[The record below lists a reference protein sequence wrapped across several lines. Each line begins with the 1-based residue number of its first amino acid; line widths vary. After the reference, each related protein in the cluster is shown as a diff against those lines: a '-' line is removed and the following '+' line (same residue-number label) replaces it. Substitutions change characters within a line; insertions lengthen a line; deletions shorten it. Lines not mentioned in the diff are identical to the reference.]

1 MKKCKRCG
9 SCAINEHSHGRIK
22 GINTDLCDVCYWRA
36 VAESLTSL
44 ETEPKQQIKVEG
56 N

>member
-36 VAESLTSL
+36 VAESLEIEL
-44 ETEPKQQIKVEG
+44 KQSG
-56 N
+56 G